1 MRLRYILFA
10 ALSMVTIIPV
20 IFFGVWP
27 HSQALQNEFENVTD
41 RHLLLAQNL
50 SAALERYDRDVKSS
64 FRVLAVNLVHGKTI
78 DGTGELLS
86 NLTFRHLCI
95 AEPEDGRIVGS
106 LGDQRYPCPVAV
118 PPARLA
124 LFKQLAVPGGVRFSG
139 VMAGPDGRPTMYLVS
154 KIEGFLAVGAITT
167 DYFVELAVDI
177 AFGRGGHA
185 AIVDHTGRVLAHPLQ
200 EWRETMRDMSDLEP
214 VRRMLRQE
222 TGTATFFS
230 PALKE
235 EMIAGF
241 TAVHGSGWGVMIPQP
256 VAELR
261 EKAEAIRR
269 SALGVVALGFAAAA
283 AVSWILSGYLTR
295 PVQAVAEAAK
305 KMAAGDRSAR
315 VRSIGWHEPRELRE
329 MEMSFNAMAAAID
342 ASSRQEAEARKKAEF
357 ASRAKTDFLA
367 HMSHELRTPL
377 NAIIGFSE
385 LMRGELFGHL
395 GSTKYREY
403 VQAIHQSGN
412 HLLALINDILDM
424 SKIEA
429 GETDLHDTTFDPAPV
444 LERTVDLVR
453 TKADAKQIRIALSL
467 PAAGPSVIA
476 DERLF
481 RQIFANLLS
490 NAVKFTPDDGSITV
504 SAGLRDDGDYEFRV
518 SDTGIGIPEDE
529 IEMVQQPFQQGE
541 NPFTR
546 RHRGTGL
553 GLPIVRS
560 LVNLHGGSFGL
571 RSSVGKGTD
580 AVVRFPAQ
588 RVVAPAMADAALPP
602 AETA

>member
-27 HSQALQNEFENVTD
+27 HSQALQNEFENVAD

-78 DGTGELLS
+78 DGAGELLS

-95 AEPEDGRIVGS
+95 ASPDDGRIVGS
-106 LGDQRYPCPVAV
+106 LGDDRYPCPAAV

-124 LFKQLAVPGGVRFSG
+124 LFKELAQAGGVRFSS

-154 KIEGFLAVGAITT
+154 HVEGLLAVGAVTT
-167 DYFVELAVDI
+167 DYFVELGKDI

-185 AIVDHTGRVLAHPLQ
+185 AIVDHTGRLLAHPLP
-200 EWRETMRDMSDLEP
+200 EWREAMRDMSELEP
-214 VRRMLRQE
+214 VRRMLQQE

-241 TAVHGSGWGVMIPQP
+241 TAVAGTGWGVMIPQP

-261 EKAEAIRR
+261 EKAESVRR

-283 AVSWILSGYLTR
+283 AVSWVLSGYLTR

-305 KMAAGDRSAR
+305 KMAGGDRSAR

-329 MEMSFNAMAAAID
+329 MELSFNAMAAAID
-342 ASSRQEAEARKKAEF
+342 ASSQQEAEARKKAEF

-385 LMRGELFGHL
+385 LMRGELFGQL

-403 VQAIHQSGN
+403 INAIHQSGS
-412 HLLALINDILDM
+412 HLLAVINDILDM

-429 GETDLHDTTFDPAPV
+429 GETDVHETTFDPVPA
-444 LERTVDLVR
+444 LERSMEFVR
-453 TKADAKQIRIALSL
+453 TKADAKRIGIELAL
-467 PAAGPSVIA
+467 PAAAPSLIA

-481 RQIFANLLS
+481 RQIFVNLLS
-490 NAVKFTPDDGSITV
+490 NAVKFTPAGGAVTVTARPLDDG
-504 SAGLRDDGDYEFRV
+504 GYEFCV
-518 SDTGIGIPEDE
+518 SDTGVGIPEAE

-560 LVNLHGGSFGL
+560 LVNLHGGSFSL
-571 RSSVGKGTD
+571 RSRVGEGTD
-580 AVVRFPAQ
+580 AMVRFPAE
-588 RVVAPAMADAALPP
+588 RVAAPPLAPASLPP
-602 AETA
+602 VESA

>member
-10 ALSMVTIIPV
+10 ALSMVTVIPV

-27 HSQALQNEFENVTD
+27 HSQALQNEFDNVTD

-50 SAALERYDRDVKSS
+50 GAALERYDRDVTSS
-64 FRVLAVNLVHGKTI
+64 FRVLAVNLVHGKTV
-78 DGTGELLS
+78 DGAGELLS

-95 AEPEDGRIVGS
+95 ARPADGRIVGS
-106 LGDQRYPCPVAV
+106 LGDDRYPCPDAV
-118 PPARLA
+118 PPERLA
-124 LFKQLAVPGGVRFSG
+124 LFKTLVRPDVVRFSG
-139 VMAGPDGRPTMYLVS
+139 VMAGPDRRPTIYLVAM
-154 KIEGFLAVGAITT
+154 IEGFLAVGAVTT
-167 DYFVELAVDI
+167 DYFVELGRDI

-185 AIVDHTGRVLAHPLQ
+185 AIVDHTGRVLAHPLA
-200 EWRETMRDMSDLEP
+200 EWRRTMRDISELEP
-214 VRRMLRQE
+214 VRRMLNGE
-222 TGTATFFS
+222 TGTAVFYS
-230 PALKE
+230 PAMKE

-241 TAVHGSGWGVMIPQP
+241 TAVAANGWGVMIPQP

-261 EKAEAIRR
+261 DRAETIRR

-305 KMAAGDRSAR
+305 KMAGGDRSAR

-329 MEMSFNAMAAAID
+329 MELSFNAMAAAVD

-385 LMRGELFGHL
+385 LMRGELFGQL
-395 GSTKYREY
+395 GSAKYREY
-403 VQAIHQSGN
+403 VNAIHQSGS
-412 HLLALINDILDM
+412 HLLAVINDILDM

-429 GETDLHDTTFDPAPV
+429 GETELRDTTFDPAPV
-444 LERTVDLVR
+444 LERTLDIVR
-453 TKADAKQIRIALSL
+453 TKADAKRIGIGLSL
-467 PAAGPSVIA
+467 PANAPALIA

-481 RQIFANLLS
+481 RQIFVNLLS
-490 NAVKFTPDDGSITV
+490 NAVKFTPDGGDVAVSSRPLEDG
-504 SAGLRDDGDYEFRV
+504 GYEFRV
-518 SDTGIGIPEDE
+518 SDTGIGIPEAE
-529 IEMVQQPFQQGE
+529 IEIVQQPFQQGE

-560 LVNLHGGSFGL
+560 LVDLHGGSFRL
-571 RSSVGKGTD
+571 RSRVGKGTE
-580 AVVRFPAQ
+580 AIVRFPAH
-588 RVVAPAMADAALPP
+588 RIAAGPMVDAALPP

>member
-1 MRLRYILFA
+1 
-10 ALSMVTIIPV
+10 MVTVIPV

-95 AEPEDGRIVGS
+95 ARPEDGRIVGS
-106 LGDQRYPCPVAV
+106 LGDERYPCPVAV
-118 PPARLA
+118 PPQRLA
-124 LFKQLAVPGGVRFSG
+124 LFKQLVEPGSVRFSG
-139 VMAGPDGRPTMYLVS
+139 VMAGPDGRPTLYLVTE
-154 KIEGFLAVGAITT
+154 IEGFLAVGAVTT
-167 DYFVELAVDI
+167 EYFIELGEDI

-185 AIVDHTGRVLAHPLQ
+185 AIVDHTGRVLAHPLP

-214 VRRMLRQE
+214 VRRMLQRE
-222 TGTATFFS
+222 TGTATFYS

-241 TAVHGSGWGVMIPQP
+241 TAVASNGWGVMIPQP

-261 EKAEAIRR
+261 EKAETIRR

-305 KMAAGDRSAR
+305 KMAGGDRSAR

-329 MEMSFNAMAAAID
+329 MELSFNAMAAAID

-395 GSTKYREY
+395 GSSKYREY
-403 VQAIHQSGN
+403 VNAIHQSGS
-412 HLLALINDILDM
+412 HLLSVINDILDM

-429 GETDLHDTTFDPAPV
+429 GETDLHDTTFDPAPA
-444 LERTVDLVR
+444 LERTVEIVR
-453 TKADAKQIRIALSL
+453 TKADAKKIGIELSL
-467 PAAGPSVIA
+467 PPAAPPVIA

-481 RQIFANLLS
+481 RQIFVNLLS
-490 NAVKFTPDDGSITV
+490 NAVKFTPDGGAVTV
-504 SAGLRDDGDYEFRV
+504 SARPLDDGGYEFCV
-518 SDTGIGIPEDE
+518 SDTGVGIPEAE

-560 LVNLHGGSFGL
+560 LVNLHGGSFAL

-580 AVVRFPAQ
+580 AIVRFPVDRIAAAP
-588 RVVAPAMADAALPP
+588 VAETALPP
-602 AETA
+602 AESA

>member
-50 SAALERYDRDVKSS
+50 GAALERYDRDVTSS

-78 DGTGELLS
+78 DGAGELLS

-95 AEPEDGRIVGS
+95 AQPEDGRIVRS
-106 LGDQRYPCPVAV
+106 LGDERYPCPAV
-118 PPARLA
+118 VPAERLT
-124 LFKQLAVPGGVRFSG
+124 LFKELVQPGSVRFSS

-154 KIEGFLAVGAITT
+154 SVEGFLAVGAITT
-167 DYFVELAVDI
+167 DYFVELGQDI

-185 AIVDHTGRVLAHPLQ
+185 AIVDHTGRVLAHPLR
-200 EWRETMRDMSDLEP
+200 EWRESMWDMSGLEP
-214 VRRMLRQE
+214 VQRMLKRE
-222 TGTATFFS
+222 TGTATFYS

-241 TAVHGSGWGVMIPQP
+241 TAVASNGWGVMIPQP

-261 EKAEAIRR
+261 EKAETIRR

-305 KMAAGDRSAR
+305 KMASGDRSAR

-395 GSTKYREY
+395 GSAKYREY
-403 VQAIHQSGN
+403 VNAIHQSGS
-412 HLLALINDILDM
+412 HLLSVINDILDM

-429 GETDLHDTTFDPAPV
+429 GETDLRDTTFDPAMA
-444 LERTVDLVR
+444 LERTIEFVK
-453 TKADAKQIRIALSL
+453 TKADAKRIGVELSL
-467 PAAGPSVIA
+467 PPAALSVIA

-481 RQIFANLLS
+481 RQIFVNLLS
-490 NAVKFTPDDGSITV
+490 NAVKFTPDGGAVTV
-504 SAGLRDDGDYEFRV
+504 SARPLDEGGCEFCV
-518 SDTGIGIPEDE
+518 SDTGVGIPEAE
-529 IEMVQQPFQQGE
+529 IEIVQQPFQQGE

-560 LVNLHGGSFGL
+560 LVDLHGGSFAL
-571 RSSVGKGTD
+571 RSNVGKGTD
-580 AVVRFPAQ
+580 AIVRFPAN
-588 RVVAPAMADAALPP
+588 RVVAARTAEAALPP
-602 AETA
+602 AESA

>member
-27 HSQALQNEFENVTD
+27 HSRALQNEFENVAD

-78 DGTGELLS
+78 DGAGELLS

-95 AEPEDGRIVGS
+95 ARPADGRIVGS
-106 LGDQRYPCPVAV
+106 LGDDRYPCPTAV
-118 PPARLA
+118 PTGRLT
-124 LFKQLAVPGGVRFSG
+124 LFKDLAQPGGVRFSG
-139 VMAGPDGRPTMYLVS
+139 VMAGPDGRPTIYLVT
-154 KIEGFLAVGAITT
+154 KIEGFRAVGAVTT
-167 DYFVELAVDI
+167 DYFVELGEDI

-185 AIVDHTGRVLAHPLQ
+185 AIVDHKGRVLAHPLA

-214 VRRMLRQE
+214 VQRMLKQE
-222 TGTATFFS
+222 TGTATFYS

-241 TAVHGSGWGVMIPQP
+241 TAVANGWGVMIPQP

-261 EKAEAIRR
+261 EKAETVRR

-305 KMAAGDRSAR
+305 KMAGGDRSAR
-315 VRSIGWHEPRELRE
+315 VRSIGWHEPRELHE
-329 MEMSFNAMAAAID
+329 MELSFNAMAAAID
-342 ASSRQEAEARKKAEF
+342 ASSQQEAEARKKAEF

-385 LMRGELFGHL
+385 LMRGELFGQL
-395 GSTKYREY
+395 GSSKYREY
-403 VQAIHQSGN
+403 VNAIHQSGS
-412 HLLALINDILDM
+412 HLLAVINDILDM

-429 GETDLHDTTFDPAPV
+429 GETDLHDTTFDPAPA
-444 LERTVDLVR
+444 LERSVEFVK
-453 TKADAKQIRIALSL
+453 TKADAKQIRLELSL
-467 PAAGPSVIA
+467 PPVAPWVTA

-481 RQIFANLLS
+481 RQIFVNLLS
-490 NAVKFTPDDGSITV
+490 NAVKFTPEGGAVTV
-504 SAGLRDDGDYEFRV
+504 SARPLEDGGYEFCV
-518 SDTGIGIPEDE
+518 CDTGVGIPEAE
-529 IEMVQQPFQQGE
+529 IEIVQQPFQQGE

-546 RHRGTGL
+546 RYRGTGL

-560 LVNLHGGSFGL
+560 LVNLHGGSFAL
-571 RSSVGKGTD
+571 RSSLGKGTE
-580 AVVRFPAQ
+580 AFVRFPAD
-588 RVVAPAMADAALPP
+588 RVAAARTADVLLPP
-602 AETA
+602 VESA